1 MPAMY
6 ASRMSSSVFEGRRVL
21 ASKFRP
27 PFVKPPRSQDLQ
39 HTESGVVYVGRE
51 LVGVPAEEQISWL
64 ASMEPKEPFTIAIL
78 SSCWKVCPARVAW
91 LASMFILKSP
101 VRPYLRK
108 KFIQVATSKS
118 YWC

>member
-1 MPAMY
+1 M
-6 ASRMSSSVFEGRRVL
+6 
-21 ASKFRP
+21 
-27 PFVKPPRSQDLQ
+27 KPPALRTSNIQK
-39 HTESGVVYVGRE
+39 VVSYM
-51 LVGVPAEEQISWL
+51 LVGNWSVSQPRNRSPWL

-108 KFIQVATSKS
+108 KFMQVATSKS
-118 YWC
+118 YWCLVGSLGFGSM